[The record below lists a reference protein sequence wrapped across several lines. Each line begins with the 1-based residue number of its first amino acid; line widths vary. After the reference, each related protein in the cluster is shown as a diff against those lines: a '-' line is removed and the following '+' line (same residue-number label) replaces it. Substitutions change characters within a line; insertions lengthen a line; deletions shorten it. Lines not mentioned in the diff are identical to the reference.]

1 MEKIGINQIIHDIRK
16 TRYLRILWID
26 YPQDILYWI
35 QMDSKQNIPS
45 MYSVRSLQDGLS
57 SGEYEYAPDR
67 WLPAVTLKEYGEA
80 DIRCRDRVWDIV
92 KDAVLREPEIYMK
105 SERAQI
111 LKETEN
117 RTNVRLNK
125 EMVLSYFSH

>member
-57 SGEYEYAPDR
+57 SGEYE
-67 WLPAVTLKEYGEA
+67 
-80 DIRCRDRVWDIV
+80 
-92 KDAVLREPEIYMK
+92 
-105 SERAQI
+105 
-111 LKETEN
+111 
-117 RTNVRLNK
+117 
-125 EMVLSYFSH
+125 